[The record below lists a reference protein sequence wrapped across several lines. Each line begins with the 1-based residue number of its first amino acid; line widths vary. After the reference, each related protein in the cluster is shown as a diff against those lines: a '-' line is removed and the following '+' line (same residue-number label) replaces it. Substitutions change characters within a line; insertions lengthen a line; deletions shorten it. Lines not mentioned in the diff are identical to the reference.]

1 MMMAWQSEQQA
12 EILRG
17 MGQSGIYMT
26 RQYTYNA
33 KEPENRRFAGSY
45 AVENQHNHSDI
56 FIIPGTAE
64 LTAIINGYYIRTR
77 HNDYRLV
84 KPAPV
89 GSPFYLQ

>member
-33 KEPENRRFAGSY
+33 KEPENKK
-45 AVENQHNHSDI
+45 I
-56 FIIPGTAE
+56 CW
-64 LTAIINGYYIRTR
+64 
-77 HNDYRLV
+77 LV
-84 KPAPV
+84 M
-89 GSPFYLQ
+89 Q